1 MAVLDSE
8 MNRMQQDAI
17 RRMREM
23 QTRAMP
29 PQPVNQQDTRGGRT
43 QPRQAASTS
52 HSPNAAQHSAA
63 RNEPRTPNRHS
74 EPASRQTT
82 THPPQGTVHSSRVE
96 PAHTEPH
103 HAQREPEPVRQ
114 EAPPQAVPAKPASPL
129 TGFFEMLFKDSDR
142 TLILAL
148 LLVLYEEKADP
159 SLLFAL
165 MYIAL

>member
-23 QTRAMP
+23 QTRAI
-29 PQPVNQQDTRGGRT
+29 PQQPGNQQDTRTRGDRT
-43 QPRQAASTS
+43 QPRQSATAA
-52 HSPNAAQHSAA
+52 HSPNAAQHSAV
-63 RNEPRTPNRHS
+63 RNEPRAPNRHP
-74 EPASRQTT
+74 EPAPRQTAP
-82 THPPQGTVHSSRVE
+82 HPPQGTVHSSRSE
-96 PAHTEPH
+96 PAHTESH
-103 HAQREPEPVRQ
+103 RTQRAPEPVRQ
-114 EAPPQAVPAKPASPL
+114 EPTPQAEPEKPANPL

-148 LLVLYEEKADP
+148 LLILYEEKADP

-165 MYIAL
+165 MYI